1 MEHQAHI
8 VILTAGYGNGHIQVA
23 RTLEQSL
30 YRFGA
35 ASVSIIDLY
44 HEAHPGMNTL
54 SRHLYL
60 YSPYFS
66 AYGLDYYGWSYYA
79 TRNLEQTSALAKWG
93 NLLGMKK
100 LMTILKEQQP
110 DAIISTFP
118 FGGISAQL
126 KKHGIHVPLF
136 TVVTDFSL
144 HNRWLFTE
152 ADRFYVATEDLK
164 RDMVRRGVRPE
175 AITVSGIPV
184 REPFYERITEPPL
197 HVAQP
202 IKLTQARSVL
212 VMMGAHIPLPDIQLI
227 VRNLLAMPEEIQ
239 VDVICGGNDKLRR
252 RLQHRF
258 RDHNRL
264 RLFGYVEAVHDRMR
278 QASCIITKAGGI
290 TLSEAIQIGTPI
302 IVYKP
307 FSGQERE
314 NARYLER
321 KGAAVIASSTRRLG
335 EQVQEILCSTVKREQ
350 MLRQYD
356 ALAAGHAT
364 DIIVNDVLR
373 LAGQWTILAGSR

>member
-1 MEHQAHI
+1 MEHQPHI

-23 RTLEQSL
+23 HTLEQSL
-30 YRFGA
+30 YRSGA
-35 ASVSIIDLY
+35 GSVSVIDLY
-44 HEAHPGMNTL
+44 QEAYPGMNSL

-79 TRNLEQTSALAKWG
+79 TRNLEQTSTLAKWG
-93 NLLGMKK
+93 NMLGMKK
-100 LMTILKEQQP
+100 LTAILNKQRP

-126 KKHGIHVPLF
+126 KKHGIYVPLF

-184 REPFYERITEPPL
+184 REPFYQRTPAPAL
-197 HVAQP
+197 SVPQP
-202 IKLTQARSVL
+202 MEQTQTRSVL
-212 VMMGAHIPLPDIQLI
+212 VMMGAHIPLPDIQLMI
-227 VRNLLAMPEEIQ
+227 RKLLAMPEVQ
-239 VDVICGGNDKLRR
+239 VDVICGSNDKLRR
-252 RLQHRF
+252 RLERRF
-258 RDHNRL
+258 GDIERL
-264 RLFGYVEAVHDRMR
+264 QLFGYVEAVHDRMR

-302 IVYKP
+302 IIYKP

-321 KGAAVIASSTRRLG
+321 KGAAVIATSTRRLG

-364 DIIVNDVLR
+364 DIIVHDVLQ
-373 LAGQWTILAGSR
+373 LAEQWTKLAHSH

>member
-1 MEHQAHI
+1 MEHQPHI

-23 RTLEQSL
+23 HTLEQSL
-30 YRFGA
+30 YRSGA
-35 ASVSIIDLY
+35 GSVSVIDLY
-44 HEAHPGMNTL
+44 QEAYPGMNSL

-79 TRNLEQTSALAKWG
+79 TRNLEQTSTLAKWG
-93 NLLGMKK
+93 NMLGMKK
-100 LMTILKEQQP
+100 LTAILKKQRP

-126 KKHGIHVPLF
+126 KKHGIYVPLF

-184 REPFYERITEPPL
+184 REPFYERTPAPAL
-197 HVAQP
+197 SVPQP
-202 IKLTQARSVL
+202 MEQTQTRSVL
-212 VMMGAHIPLPDIQLI
+212 VMMGAHIPLPDIQLMI
-227 VRNLLAMPEEIQ
+227 RKLLAMPEVQ
-239 VDVICGGNDKLRR
+239 VDVICGSNDKLRR
-252 RLQHRF
+252 RLERRF
-258 RDHNRL
+258 GDIERL
-264 RLFGYVEAVHDRMR
+264 QLFGYVEAVHDRMR

-302 IVYKP
+302 IIYKP

-321 KGAAVIASSTRRLG
+321 KGAAVIATSTRRLG

-364 DIIVNDVLR
+364 DIIVHDVLR
-373 LAGQWTILAGSR
+373 LAEQWTKLAHSH

>member
-1 MEHQAHI
+1 MEHQPHI

-23 RTLEQSL
+23 HTLEQSL
-30 YRFGA
+30 YRSGA
-35 ASVSIIDLY
+35 GSVSIIDLY
-44 HEAHPGMNTL
+44 QEAYPGMNSL

-79 TRNLEQTSALAKWG
+79 TRNLEQTSTLAKWG
-93 NLLGMKK
+93 NMLGMKK
-100 LMTILKEQQP
+100 LTAIFKKQRP

-126 KKHGIHVPLF
+126 KKHGIYVPLF

-184 REPFYERITEPPL
+184 REPFYERTPAPAL
-197 HVAQP
+197 SVPQP
-202 IKLTQARSVL
+202 MEQTQTRSVL
-212 VMMGAHIPLPDIQLI
+212 VMMGAHIPLPDIQLMI
-227 VRNLLAMPEEIQ
+227 RKLLAMPEVQ
-239 VDVICGGNDKLRR
+239 VDVICGSNDKLRR
-252 RLQHRF
+252 RLERRF
-258 RDHNRL
+258 GDIERL
-264 RLFGYVEAVHDRMR
+264 QLFGYVEAVHDRMR

-302 IVYKP
+302 IIYKP

-321 KGAAVIASSTRRLG
+321 KGAAVIATSTRRLG

-364 DIIVNDVLR
+364 DIIVHDVLQ
-373 LAGQWTILAGSR
+373 LAEQWTKLAHSH

>member
-30 YRFGA
+30 YRYGA
-35 ASVSIIDLY
+35 GLVSIIDLY
-44 HEAHPGMNTL
+44 QEAHPGMNSL

-79 TRNLEQTSALAKWG
+79 TRNLEQTNALAKWG
-93 NLLGMKK
+93 NMLGMKK
-100 LMTILKEQQP
+100 LINILKEQRP

-118 FGGISAQL
+118 FGGISAHL

-184 REPFYERITEPPL
+184 REPFYERTPVSSLP
-197 HVAQP
+197 VSQP
-202 IKLTQARSVL
+202 MGQEQIRSVL

-227 VRNLLAMPEEIQ
+227 IRNLLAMPDVQ

-252 RLQHRF
+252 RLERRF
-258 RDHNRL
+258 GNDERL

-290 TLSEAIQIGTPI
+290 TLSEAIQIRTPI
-302 IVYKP
+302 IIYKP

-321 KGAAVIASSTRRLG
+321 RGAAVIASSSRRLG

-364 DIIVNDVLR
+364 DIIVHEVLR
-373 LAGQWTILAGSR
+373 LTGQWTILADSR